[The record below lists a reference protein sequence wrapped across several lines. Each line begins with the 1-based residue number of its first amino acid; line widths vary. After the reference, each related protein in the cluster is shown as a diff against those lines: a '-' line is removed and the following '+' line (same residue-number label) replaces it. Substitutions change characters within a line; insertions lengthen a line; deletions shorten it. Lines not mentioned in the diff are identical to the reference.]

1 MKKGLTDK
9 ELKQLQRVFC
19 PRDIELILS
28 KFSLA
33 DIRKVL
39 NGPKDKK

>member
-9 ELKQLQRVFC
+9 ELKELQRIFC

-39 NGPKDKK
+39 NGTANDK